1 MTDPAPDT
9 ENAPKPPAP
18 RPKGFWRH
26 WWRLTLLPLAGLLV
40 LLVMALAALW
50 VWTGMEGSLATALR
64 WAGHW
69 TPLTVQGVRGDIRH
83 GGAVEQLAWSQDG
96 LHVRVRGARIAWS
109 PQELL
114 HGLLHVHELA
124 AARIEIEDQSPSTH
138 DQPAEAPQSLALPLA
153 IRVDRFAADE
163 LYWAGPP
170 AVTVRKAA
178 GSYLYDSGQHKLEI
192 GQVQIE
198 TEHGS
203 AELRGRIVQQADA
216 PLALDAALS
225 GSLQSQ
231 ATVPLTVQATLQ
243 GPLTDLQATLQA
255 RTAGASPQQA
265 QVRARLAPWAAQPLP
280 EAHARVE
287 RLDLQTLLAAFW
299 PQAPRTAITGQ
310 LEVAP
315 IGSDGWRGSADL
327 TNAER
332 SVPIERVQTSLD
344 WQNQTLTVHTLAV
357 SGAGSSLTGSGHWQL
372 EARQGAID
380 AALTAP
386 GAALA
391 IKGDFAP
398 ERGAGRAQADVR
410 DAARL
415 LAWARTLPGLSA
427 ALARVPLQVRGQAHL
442 AADWSGGGWRN
453 PQTAAVRASLTVPDL
468 TVHGAAVGE
477 APIRVQDLRAS
488 LDGTLAQARFGFDG
502 RASQGSRHGTWR
514 LAASGGQAPG
524 SGPPVWRVSIAGLN
538 LQAQDPQLGTW
549 TLASAAPV
557 ALALKPGGV
566 FEVGAGTVTLS
577 AAGKTP
583 EDSQHATLAWGESRW
598 DGRQL
603 ATSGRLTGL
612 SMAWVQ
618 HLAGQALQDAGV
630 TGDVAVTL
638 AWRAHIGPGQPLDV
652 QASLERVAGDLTLT
666 ANDAQ
671 TGLQTRVAAGLSE
684 ARVTVEGHGNTVR
697 MRAQWTSERAGQ
709 FSADLSTQLTATPE
723 GMGWTWPE
731 NAPLAGQIKARLPQL
746 AVWSTLAPPGW
757 RVRGALT
764 ADAHIAGTRADPH
777 ITGAL
782 TAERLALRSVVD
794 GIQLRRGQLR
804 ARFDGTKLVI
814 DELSL
819 HGTNRDDPDG
829 GGGGT
834 VTVTGEAGWS
844 EGRAQARLTTV
855 LDHLRASIRPDR
867 QVTVSGRVQSALDGR
882 EVTASGQIKIDQAS
896 ITLPDESAP
905 ELGQDVV
912 VHDAGRHALRGQ
924 ATADP
929 HPAARKS
936 KPAAS
941 ADSALQAN
949 IQVQIDLGE
958 QFRVQGQ
965 GIETRLRGVLT
976 LAAQGPLTG
985 LPRITGTINTVGG
998 RFRAY
1003 GQNLDI
1009 THGAIRFTGTAD
1021 NPALD
1026 ILALRPI
1033 FDANQKAGVQVQGTA
1048 LLPRVRLYS
1057 DPVLPDSQVL
1067 AWLLLGHAAPAT
1079 GAESAMLQAAALAVL
1094 GGRDS
1099 KGLAANLGL
1108 DALSLNNV
1116 TDAGG
1121 VQNASVT
1128 LGKRL
1133 SNRLYA
1139 AYQQSLS
1146 GTTGSLMIFY
1156 QLSRR
1161 WQVRAQTGQSA
1172 GLDLIFSLMFD

>member
-1 MTDPAPDT
+1 
-9 ENAPKPPAP
+9 
-18 RPKGFWRH
+18 
-26 WWRLTLLPLAGLLV
+26 LLPLAGLLAV
-40 LLVMALAALW
+40 LVMALAALW

-69 TPLTVQGVRGDIRH
+69 TPLTAQGVRGDVRH
-83 GGAVEQLAWSQDG
+83 GGTVEQLAWSQDG
-96 LHVRVRGARIAWS
+96 LHLRVRGARIAWS
-109 PQELL
+109 PQALL

-124 AARIEIEDQSPSTH
+124 AARIELEDQRAHAH
-138 DQPAEAPQSLALPLA
+138 DQPATPPQSLALPLA
-153 IRVDRFAADE
+153 VRVDRFAADE

-170 AVTVRKAA
+170 TVTVRKAA
-178 GSYLYDSGQHKLEI
+178 GSYLYDGKRHKLEI
-192 GQVQIE
+192 GQVQVE
-198 TEHGS
+198 TTHGS

-216 PLALDAALS
+216 PLTLEAALS
-225 GSLQSQ
+225 GSLQAQ
-231 ATVPLTVQATLQ
+231 ASVPLTVQATLH
-243 GPLTDLQATLQA
+243 GPLTDLQATLEA
-255 RTAGASPQQA
+255 RTAGAPPQQA

-315 IGSDGWRGSADL
+315 IGPDGWRGSADL
-327 TNAER
+327 INTER
-332 SVPIERVQTSLD
+332 SVPIERAQASLD
-344 WQNQTLTVHTLAV
+344 WQGQTLTLHTLAV
-357 SGAGSSLTGSGHWQL
+357 SGAGSSLAASGHWQL

-380 AALTAP
+380 ATLTAP

-391 IKGDFAP
+391 IKGDIAP

-415 LAWARTLPGLSA
+415 LAWARTLPGLGA
-427 ALARVPLQVRGQAHL
+427 ALARAPGQVQGQARF
-442 AADWSGGGWRN
+442 AADWRGGWRN
-453 PQTAAVRASLTVPDL
+453 PQTAAVQASLTVPEL
-468 TVHGAAVGE
+468 TVRGAAADD
-477 APIRVQDLRAS
+477 APLRVQDLRAS
-488 LDGTLAQARFGFDG
+488 LDGTLAQARFTLDG
-502 RASQGSRHGTWR
+502 RASQGSRHGAWH

-524 SGPPVWRVSIAGLN
+524 SSPPVWRASIADLN
-538 LQAQDPQLGTW
+538 LQAQDPRLGTW

-557 ALALKPGGV
+557 ALALKSGGV
-566 FEVGAGTVTLS
+566 FEVGAGAVTLNAS
-577 AAGKTP
+577 GKTP
-583 EDSQHATLAWGESRW
+583 EDSQHATVAWDESRW
-598 DGRQL
+598 DGRRL

-612 SMAWVQ
+612 TLAWIEQ
-618 HLAGQALQDAGV
+618 LAGRPSQDAGV
-630 TGDVAVTL
+630 TGDVAL
-638 AWRAHIGPGQPLDV
+638 AGAWRAHVGPGQPLDA

-666 ANDAQ
+666 ASDPQ
-671 TGLQTRVAAGLSE
+671 TGLRTRVAAGLRE
-684 ARVTVEGHGNTVR
+684 ARVTVEGHGRAVR
-697 MRAQWTSERAGQ
+697 MQARWASERAGQ
-709 FSADLSTQLTATPE
+709 FSADLSTQLTPTPE
-723 GMGWTWPE
+723 GIGWAWPE
-731 NAPLAGQIKARLPQL
+731 DAPLTGQVSARLPQL
-746 AVWSTLAPPGW
+746 SVWSTLAPPGW
-757 RVRGALT
+757 RLRGALT
-764 ADAHIAGTRADPH
+764 ADAHIAGTRADPQ

-794 GIQLRRGQLR
+794 GVQLRRGQLR
-804 ARFDGTKLVI
+804 ARFDGAKLVI

-819 HGTNRDDPDG
+819 QGTNRDDPDG
-829 GGGGT
+829 GTGGT
-834 VTVTGEAGWS
+834 ITATGEAGWI
-844 EGRAQARLTTV
+844 EGRAQARLTAV

-867 QVTVSGRVQSALDGR
+867 QVTVSGRVQAALDGR
-882 EVTASGQIKIDQAS
+882 EVSASGQIKIDQAN
-896 ITLPDESAP
+896 ITLPDQSAP

-912 VHDAGRHALRGQ
+912 VHDEEHRTLRGQ

-929 HPAARKS
+929 HPAAGNS
-936 KPAAS
+936 KPAVS

-958 QFRVQGQ
+958 RFRVQGQ
-965 GIETRLRGVLT
+965 GIETRLQGTLT

-1003 GQNLDI
+1003 GQNLEI
-1009 THGAIRFTGTAD
+1009 THGALRFTGTAD

-1033 FDANQKAGVQVQGTA
+1033 YDANQKAGVQVQGTA

-1146 GTTGSLMIFY
+1146 GATGSLLIFY

-1161 WQVRAQTGQSA
+1161 WQVRAQTGQNA
-1172 GLDLIFSLMFD
+1172 GLDLIFSLIFD